1 MIALRYLSLYR
12 FSEINSM
19 RTSKLFLLS
28 IALSTNLFA
37 QDLKIVGT
45 ITQTLKAPQNKS
57 LNTKAEQQD
66 IKLLKMQLSP
76 NAIQTLNK
84 RSIATINKSNA
95 LISPSHLPQKIE
107 LGMNNVPVLNQGSFG
122 SCVTFATTAAV
133 DAALNKGD
141 YISQLCQLQ
150 LGMYLEQ
157 NGYAPSGWDGS
168 FGRLALSQ
176 MEHFGIVSK
185 EKQKAIGCG
194 GLTEYPKSEQP
205 GPETAMPLEKFHE
218 LSEDLNEK
226 TVLFSPILDI
236 YQAIMERTD
245 TNKTINEIKAAL
257 NENDRVTFAVL
268 LLDFDLGTMGAIGT
282 HNSKFDTWVL
292 TPEIARDI
300 YLNPLFGGHEMVITG
315 YDDDAIAI
323 DDQGRQ
329 HKGLFTLRNSWGEQY
344 GDKGN
349 FYMSYDYFKVLVIE
363 AQRIRNLPSEVENSD
378 TATA

>member
-1 MIALRYLSLYR
+1 
-12 FSEINSM
+12 M
-19 RTSKLFLLS
+19 RTSKLFFLAM
-28 IALSTNLFA
+28 ALSTNIYA
-37 QDLKIVGT
+37 QDLKVVGT
-45 ITQTLKAPQNKS
+45 ITQTLKAPQNKT
-57 LNTKAEQQD
+57 LNTKAKKQD

-84 RSIATINKSNA
+84 RSTATINKANT
-95 LISPSHLPQKIE
+95 LITPAHLPQKIE
-107 LGMNNVPVLNQGSFG
+107 LGMNDVPVLNQGSFG

-141 YISQLCQLQ
+141 YVSQLCQLQ
-150 LGMYLEQ
+150 LGLYLEK

-168 FGRLALSQ
+168 IGRLVLSQ
-176 MEHFGIVSK
+176 MEQFGIVSK
-185 EKQKAIGCG
+185 EKQKTMGCG
-194 GLTEYPKSEQP
+194 GLTEYPQSEQP
-205 GPETAMPLEKFHE
+205 TWETAMPLEKFRE
-218 LSEDLNEK
+218 LSEDLYEK
-226 TVLFSPILDI
+226 TIIFSPILDI

-245 TNKTINEIKAAL
+245 TNKTINDVKTAL
-257 NENDRVTFAVL
+257 NEGDRVTFAVL
-268 LLDFDLGTMGAIGT
+268 LLDFDLGTMGAIGS
-282 HNSKFDTWVL
+282 HHSQFDTWVL

-315 YDDDAIAI
+315 YDDNAIAI

-329 HKGLFTLRNSWGEQY
+329 HKGLFTLRNSWGDQY

-363 AQRIRNLPSEVENSD
+363 AQRIRNLPSEIENTD

>member
-1 MIALRYLSLYR
+1 
-12 FSEINSM
+12 M

-28 IALSTNLFA
+28 LALSTNLFA

-45 ITQTLKAPQNKS
+45 MTQTLKAPHNQS
-57 LNTKAEQQD
+57 LNAKPEQQN
-66 IKLLKMQLSP
+66 IKLLKLQLSN

-84 RSIATINKSNA
+84 RSSATINKTYTLN
-95 LISPSHLPQKIE
+95 SPSHLPQKIE
-107 LGMNNVPVLNQGSFG
+107 LGMNDVPVLNQGSFG
-122 SCVTFATTAAV
+122 SCVTFATTAAI

-150 LGMYLEQ
+150 LGMYLEK

-168 FGRLALSQ
+168 FGRVVLSQ
-176 MEHFGIVSK
+176 MEHFGIVNK
-185 EKQKAIGCG
+185 EKQKTVGCG
-194 GLTEYPKSEQP
+194 GLTEYPQSEQP
-205 GPETAMPLEKFHE
+205 NPETAMPLEKFHE

-226 TVLFSPILDI
+226 TVVFSPILDV
-236 YQAIMERTD
+236 YQALLSRTD
-245 TNKTINEIKAAL
+245 TNKTINDIKTAL
-257 NENDRVTFAVL
+257 KENDRVTFAVL

-300 YLNPLFGGHEMVITG
+300 YLNPMFGGHEMVITG
-315 YDDDAIAI
+315 YDDNAVAI
-323 DDQGRQ
+323 DDQGRE

-344 GDKGN
+344 GDKGD
-349 FYMSYDYFKVLVIE
+349 FYMSYDYFKVLVVE
-363 AQRIRNLPSEVENSD
+363 AQRIRNLPSENEDPNPE